1 MLVLSR
7 KEKEGVLI
15 GDDITITVTR
25 IEGDKVRIG
34 IEAPKDVLIR
44 RHELLTQWD
53 APAARPTNRLISYQ
67 SNE

>member
-1 MLVLSR
+1 MCSSDL
-7 KEKEGVLI
+7 
-15 GDDITITVTR
+15 
-25 IEGDKVRIG
+25 GDKVRIG